1 VSNGGALVTGLQGR
15 RAHLMWV
22 GRDGVSRRITPELRD
37 FSEAR
42 LSPDGQRIAVI
53 VSDGSKSDVWI
64 YELDTGTL
72 SRLTT
77 AETVTSAEWTRDG
90 SRVVY
95 SAVGNGTSGAVWAQ
109 SIGGAAAPQKLLET
123 PGLSPRA
130 DLSPDGQSLL
140 LQIGVE
146 TGWDL
151 QRVSLDSSHAFRDFA
166 ASRTAGE
173 FSPRFSP
180 DGRWAA
186 IVTSESGVFEVY
198 VRSYPEPTVKVQVS
212 VGGGSGAVW
221 SADGTRLY
229 YASGTAIMEARLATT
244 PGMRVVSRDTAFRQ
258 IRNAVGGFGDA
269 NFDVSRDGSRIVIP
283 SSESTAYPLVVVPNW
298 LTEFRQR
305 LAASRK

>member
-1 VSNGGALVTGLQGR
+1 
-15 RAHLMWV
+15 MWV

-37 FSEAR
+37 FSDPR
-42 LSPDGQRIAVI
+42 LSPDGRRIAVV

-64 YELDTGTL
+64 YDLDTGTL

-90 SRVVY
+90 TRVVY
-95 SAVGNGTSGAVWAQ
+95 SAVGTGTSGGVWTQ
-109 SIGGAAAPQKLLET
+109 SIDDAAAPKKLAEV

-140 LQIGVE
+140 VQMGVE

-151 QRVSLDSSHAFRDFA
+151 QRVSLDSSHTFREFA
-166 ASRTAGE
+166 ASRAVGE

-186 IVTSESGVFEVY
+186 IVTGESGVPEVY

-229 YASGTAIMEARLATT
+229 YASGTAIIAARLATA

-258 IRNAVGGFGDA
+258 IRNPVGGFSDA

-283 SSESTAYPLVVVPNW
+283 YSESTAYPLVIVPNW
-298 LTEFRQR
+298 LTELRQR